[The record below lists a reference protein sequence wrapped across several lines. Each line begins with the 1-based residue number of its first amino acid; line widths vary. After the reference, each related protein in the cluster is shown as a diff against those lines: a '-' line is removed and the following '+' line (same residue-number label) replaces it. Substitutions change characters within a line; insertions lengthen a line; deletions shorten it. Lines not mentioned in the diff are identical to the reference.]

1 MVNPRHRS
9 ARLAR
14 KNKVLVAVGV
24 VMVAVGTIGMIIV
37 GSQAIDSIQDQRFQ
51 NTDEAK
57 LFQSLEYV
65 FMFTMI
71 GGLVLV
77 LYSLVSLQSKR
88 AEERE
93 SAERRIRSDRT
104 TDATE
109 AA

>member
-1 MVNPRHRS
+1 MENPKRHRS
-9 ARLAR
+9 GSGR
-14 KNKVLVAVGV
+14 KNKVLAALGV
-24 VMVAVGTIGMIIV
+24 VMLVVGTIGMISV
-37 GSQAIDSIQDQRFQ
+37 GSQAIDSIQKEGFQ

-77 LYSLVSLQSKR
+77 LYSLVSLQSDR
-88 AEERE
+88 AKERE
-93 SAERRIRSDRT
+93 SQERRIRSDRT